1 MKAKLGVTTL
11 GISPL
16 GVMPD
21 ATAKA
26 TPKKRGGGRLGA
38 LGALLVAAWGL
49 GGCALDPADQA
60 LLDSVVTALPSEV
73 EGCSFVGN
81 VDNSVMRSTI
91 EGARAELRL
100 QAGRLG
106 ANHVVETH
114 LVVTPYQSFLWSE
127 RDFDFP
133 GYASRINASEYF
145 LSGRAYLCPEGK
157 GVKLLKRPKDALPQ
171 PQAAAPEAEAAVTE
185 ATATASAA
193 Q

>member
-1 MKAKLGVTTL
+1 MKATLGVTK
-11 GISPL
+11 G
-16 GVMPD
+16 
-21 ATAKA
+21 AARQA
-26 TPKKRGGGRLGA
+26 TPKKSGGGRLGA

-60 LLDSVVTALPSEV
+60 LLDSVVTALPNEV

-133 GYASRINASEYF
+133 GYASRIHASEYF

-157 GVKLLKRPKDALPQ
+157 GVKLLKRPQDALPQ

-185 ATATASAA
+185 VSASEATATASAE